1 MIIGILCW
9 INGVISVLRF
19 CKFEDAF
26 KSDEEVVL
34 YTISFFIESLTFFCA
49 LWLFGLRFYETVLD
63 LETMVLDD
71 DSRD

>member
-1 MIIGILCW
+1 MIIGVLCL

-19 CKFEDAF
+19 WKFEDGF
-26 KSDEEVVL
+26 KMNEEKIL

-63 LETMVLDD
+63 LETMVSDD